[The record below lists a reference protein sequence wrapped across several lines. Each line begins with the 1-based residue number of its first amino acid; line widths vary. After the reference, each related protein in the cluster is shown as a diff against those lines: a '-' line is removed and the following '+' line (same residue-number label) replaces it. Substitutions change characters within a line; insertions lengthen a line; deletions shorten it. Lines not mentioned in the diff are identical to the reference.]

1 MNVDLIN
8 KNNNKSNK
16 QIDIYEEL
24 DKLIIAD
31 CNTKD

>member
-1 MNVDLIN
+1 MNVDFVN
-8 KNNNKSNK
+8 KNNKSYK